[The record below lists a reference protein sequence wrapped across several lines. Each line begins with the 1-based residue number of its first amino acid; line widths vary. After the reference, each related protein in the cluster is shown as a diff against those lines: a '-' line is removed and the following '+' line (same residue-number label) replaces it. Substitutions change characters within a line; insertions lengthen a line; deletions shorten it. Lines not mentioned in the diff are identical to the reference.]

1 MLQKHIIIGEIMYL
15 EVENLNVNLGEFHLK
30 DINFEIGRG
39 EYVVLIGPTGS
50 GKSVLL
56 ETIVGFYQP
65 DSGIIK
71 LEGKVLNDVAPEERN
86 IGIVYQDHVLFPNMN
101 VYDNIAY
108 GLKKDKSLS
117 KDEIDEKVKDIAET
131 MNISHIL
138 HRDVLTLSGGES
150 QRTALARALI
160 VGPDIILM
168 DEPFSALDVTTQ
180 ANLTSLI
187 KDIGAEYKTTFLHV
201 THNFNDV
208 WNLADKVGVMK
219 NGVLHQLDYI
229 TKVFSKPANDFVA
242 SFVGV
247 NNIFDGEI
255 INTKQNS
262 VTVKLNENIVIQS
275 TDDEYCNLASHEVI
289 GENVL
294 VAIRPENIIFAKSTF
309 ESSARNQLKG
319 KITKIIESG
328 PIVNVETDV
337 EGVIF
342 KGILTRN
349 SFENLDLKLDGDVYL
364 IFKSVNVN
372 ILDSYNTFKLS

>member
-1 MLQKHIIIGEIMYL
+1 MYL
-15 EVENLNVNLGEFHLK
+15 EVKNLNVNLGEFHLK
-30 DINFEIGRG
+30 DISLGIERG

-56 ETIVGFYQP
+56 ETIIGFYNA
-65 DSGIIK
+65 DSGTIT
-71 LEGKVLNDVAPEERN
+71 LDGKVLNDVAPEERN
-86 IGIVYQDHVLFPNMN
+86 IGIVYQDHVLFPNMD

-108 GLKKDKSLS
+108 GLKRDKSLS
-117 KDEIDEKVKDIAET
+117 KDEIDEKVRDIAEK

-150 QRTALARALI
+150 QRTALARAII

-180 ANLTSLI
+180 AKLTSLI

-229 TKVFSKPANDFVA
+229 NKVFSKPANDFVA

-255 INTKQNS
+255 VNTKQNS
-262 VTVKLNENIVIQS
+262 VTVKLNDNIQIQS
-275 TDDEYCNLASHEVI
+275 TDDEYCHLASHEVM

-319 KITKIIESG
+319 KITKIEESG

-337 EGVIF
+337 DGIIF

-349 SFENLDLKLDGDVYL
+349 SFENLDLKLNGEVYL

-372 ILDSYNTFKLS
+372 VLDSYNTFKLS

>member
-1 MLQKHIIIGEIMYL
+1 MYL
-15 EVENLNVNLGEFHLK
+15 EVKNLSVNLGEFHLK
-30 DINFEIGRG
+30 DINLGIEKG

-56 ETIVGFYQP
+56 ETIIGFYAP
-65 DSGIIK
+65 ESGTVE
-71 LEGKVLNDVAPEERN
+71 LDGKVLNDVAPEERK
-86 IGIVYQDHVLFPNMN
+86 IGIVYQDHVLFPNMD

-108 GLKKDKSLS
+108 GLKRDKSLS
-117 KDEIDEKVKDIAET
+117 KEDIDKRVREIAET

-160 VGPDIILM
+160 VGPEIILM

-180 ANLTSLI
+180 AKLTSLI
-187 KDIGAEYKTTFLHV
+187 KRIGSEYKTTFLHV

-229 TKVFSKPANDFVA
+229 NKVFSKPANDFVA

-262 VTVKLNENIVIQS
+262 VTVKLNDSIQIQS

-289 GENVL
+289 GEKVL

-319 KITKIIESG
+319 KITKIEESG

-337 EGVIF
+337 DGVLF

-349 SFENLDLKLDGDVYL
+349 SFENLDLKLNGEVYL

-372 ILDSYNTFKLS
+372 VLDSYNTFKLS

>member
-1 MLQKHIIIGEIMYL
+1 MYL
-15 EVENLNVNLGEFHLK
+15 EVKDLSVKLGEFHLK
-30 DINFEIGRG
+30 DINLEIEKG

-56 ETIVGFYQP
+56 ETIIGFYTP
-65 DSGIIK
+65 DSGTVK
-71 LEGKVLNDVAPEERN
+71 LDGKVLNDVAPEERN

-108 GLKKDKSLS
+108 GLKRDKSLS
-117 KDEIDEKVKDIAET
+117 KEDIDKKVKKMAEI

-138 HRDVLTLSGGES
+138 HRDVVTLSGGES

-160 VGPDIILM
+160 VGPEIILM

-180 ANLTSLI
+180 AKLTSLI
-187 KDIGAEYKTTFLHV
+187 KDIGTEYNTTFLHV

-219 NGVLHQLDYI
+219 NGILHQMDYI
-229 TKVFSKPANDFVA
+229 SNVFSKPANDFVA

-247 NNIFDGEI
+247 HNIFDGEI
-255 INTKQNS
+255 ANTKQNS
-262 VTVKLNENIVIQS
+262 VTVKLNDDITIQS

-289 GENVL
+289 GEKVL

-319 KITKIIESG
+319 TITKISESG
-328 PIVNVETDV
+328 PVVNIDSDV
-337 EGVIF
+337 NGVTF
-342 KGILTRN
+342 RGMLTRN
-349 SFENLDLKLDGDVYL
+349 SFENLDLELGGEVYL
-364 IFKSVNVN
+364 IFKSINVN

>member
-1 MLQKHIIIGEIMYL
+1 MYL
-15 EVENLNVNLGEFHLK
+15 KVENLSVNLGEFHLK
-30 DINFEIGRG
+30 DINLEIEKG

-56 ETIVGFYQP
+56 ETIIGFYQP
-65 DSGIIK
+65 ESGTIT
-71 LEGKVLNDVAPEERN
+71 LDGEVLNDVAPENRK
-86 IGIVYQDHVLFPNMN
+86 IGIVYQDHVLFPNMD

-108 GLKKDKSLS
+108 GLKRDKSLS
-117 KDEIDEKVKDIAET
+117 KEDIDKKVNDMAEI
-131 MNISHIL
+131 MGISHIL

-160 VGPDIILM
+160 VGPEIILM
-168 DEPFSALDVTTQ
+168 DEPFSALDVSTQ
-180 ANLTSLI
+180 AKLTSLI
-187 KDIGAEYKTTFLHV
+187 KDIGNEYKTTFLHV

-219 NGVLHQLDYI
+219 NGILHQIDYI
-229 TKVFSKPANDFVA
+229 NNVFSKPANEFVA

-247 NNIFDGEI
+247 HNVFDGEI
-255 INTKQNS
+255 INTHQNS
-262 VTVKLNENIVIQS
+262 VSVKISDNITIQS
-275 TDDEYCNLASHEVI
+275 TDDEYCNLATHDVV
-289 GENVL
+289 GEKVL
-294 VAIRPENIIFAKSTF
+294 VTIRPENIIFAKTTF

-319 KITKIIESG
+319 KITKITESG

-337 EGVIF
+337 DGVRF

-349 SFENLDLKLDGDVYL
+349 SFESLDLKDGGEVYL
-364 IFKSVNVN
+364 IFKSLNVN

>member
-1 MLQKHIIIGEIMYL
+1 MYL
-15 EVENLNVNLGEFHLK
+15 EVNDLSVNLGEFHLK
-30 DINFEIGRG
+30 NISLEIEKG

-56 ETIVGFYQP
+56 ETIIGFYQA
-65 DSGIIK
+65 D
-71 LEGKVLNDVAPEERN
+71 EGTVTLDGRVLNDVAPEERN
-86 IGIVYQDHVLFPNMN
+86 IGIVYQDHVLFPNMD

-108 GLKKDKSLS
+108 GLKRDKSLS
-117 KDEIDEKVKDIAET
+117 KEEIDKKVNEIAKL
-131 MNISHIL
+131 MGISHIL

-160 VGPDIILM
+160 VGPEIILM

-180 ANLTSLI
+180 AKLTSLI
-187 KDIGAEYKTTFLHV
+187 KDVGAKYKTTFLHV

-219 NGVLHQLDYI
+219 DGVLHQLDYI
-229 TKVFSKPANDFVA
+229 NNVFSKPANDFVA

-247 NNIFDGEI
+247 NNIFNGEI
-255 INTKQNS
+255 VNTKQNS
-262 VTVKLNENIVIQS
+262 VTVRLNENIEIQS

-289 GENVL
+289 GDNVL

-319 KITKIIESG
+319 KITKIVESG
-328 PIVNVETDV
+328 PIVDVETDV
-337 EGVIF
+337 DGIQF

-349 SFENLDLKLDGDVYL
+349 SFENLDLKLNGEVYL
-364 IFKSVNVN
+364 IFKSVNVKV
-372 ILDSYNTFKLS
+372 LDSYNTFKLS

>member
-1 MLQKHIIIGEIMYL
+1 MYL

-30 DINFEIGRG
+30 DISLEIERG

-56 ETIVGFYQP
+56 ETIIGFYQP

-71 LEGKVLNDVAPEERN
+71 LDGKILNDVAPEERN

-108 GLKKDKSLS
+108 GLKRDKSLT
-117 KDEIDEKVKDIAET
+117 KEEIDEKVKSIAEK

-150 QRTALARALI
+150 QRTALARAII

-180 ANLTSLI
+180 AKLTSLI
-187 KDIGAEYKTTFLHV
+187 KDIGVEYKTTFLHV

-229 TKVFSKPANDFVA
+229 YKVFSKPANDFVA

-247 NNIFDGEI
+247 NNIFDGKI
-255 INTKQNS
+255 VNTKQNS
-262 VTVKLNENIVIQS
+262 VTVKLNDNIQIQS

-319 KITKIIESG
+319 KITKIEESG

-337 EGVIF
+337 EGILF

-349 SFENLDLKLDGDVYL
+349 SFENLDLKLNGEVYL

-372 ILDSYNTFKLS
+372 VLDSYNTFKLS

>member
-1 MLQKHIIIGEIMYL
+1 MYL
-15 EVENLNVNLGEFHLK
+15 EVENLSVDLGEFHLK
-30 DINFEIGRG
+30 NINLSIEKG
-39 EYVVLIGPTGS
+39 EYVILIGPTGS

-56 ETIVGFYQP
+56 ETIIGFYEP
-65 DSGIIK
+65 TEGIIR
-71 LEGKVLNDVAPEERN
+71 LDGEIMNGVAPEERN
-86 IGIVYQDHVLFPNMN
+86 IGIVYQDYVLFPNMD

-108 GLKKDKSLS
+108 GLKRDKSLS
-117 KDEIDEKVKDIAET
+117 KEDIDRKVREMAEI

-160 VGPDIILM
+160 VNPDIILM

-180 ANLTSLI
+180 SKLTSLI
-187 KDIGAEYKTTFLHV
+187 KHIGKEYQTTFLHV

-219 NGVLHQLDYI
+219 NGVLHQIDYI
-229 TKVFSKPANDFVA
+229 NNVFSRPANDFVA

-247 NNIFDGEI
+247 HNIFNGKI
-255 INTKQNS
+255 LNTKQNS
-262 VTVKLNENIVIQS
+262 VTVQLNENITLQS
-275 TDDEYCNLASHEVI
+275 TDDEYCNLASNDVI
-289 GENVL
+289 DKNVL

-319 KITKIIESG
+319 KITKLTKSG
-328 PIVNVETDV
+328 PIVNVDCDV

-342 KGILTRN
+342 RGILTKN
-349 SFENLDLKLDGDVYL
+349 SFESLDLEEGKDIYL
-364 IFKSVNVN
+364 IFKSINVK
-372 ILDSYNTFKLS
+372 ILDSYNTFKLSKN